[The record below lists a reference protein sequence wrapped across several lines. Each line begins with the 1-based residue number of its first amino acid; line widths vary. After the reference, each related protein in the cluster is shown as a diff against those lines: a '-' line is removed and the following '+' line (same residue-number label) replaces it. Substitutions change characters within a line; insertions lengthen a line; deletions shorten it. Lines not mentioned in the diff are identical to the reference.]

1 MSKAS
6 AKVVLRT
13 QRKLIDNR
21 YPIKLRITYNRKS
34 QYYSLPLNIHDSL
47 SASRD
52 EWDSIQS
59 GSTRRNLKEHKR
71 KIVAYEERAEE
82 ILKSWHSTGKPFT
95 FDNFKLEF
103 FNKRESRTLADLFDG
118 VIQSLTTENRI
129 GTANAYENAKT
140 SVMDFAGNKSIQ
152 LYDVDERFLIR
163 YENWM
168 RSRDRSVS
176 TIGMYL
182 RALKRIIN
190 TAIKEGYMDKDLY
203 PFQSY
208 KIPTAKTRKRALSK
222 ADIQKLANHT
232 TIRNSAIWEAQQYF
246 ILSYLLQGINFTDL
260 AYLRNSNL
268 VAGRLNYIR
277 RKTRLMAKETKT
289 ISIKVTPAIEKIV
302 NALRSNDS
310 SPDEYLFPILG
321 KNMDPE
327 AEKKRI
333 KQFTKNTNKWLR
345 KIAGEIEIEPDI
357 TTYYA
362 RHTYATVLKRSG
374 APVALIQE
382 ALNHHRITTTETY
395 LDSFENE
402 ALDKANEE
410 LL

>member
-6 AKVVLRT
+6 VKVVLRT

-52 EWDSIQS
+52 EWDNIQS
-59 GSTRRNLKEHKR
+59 GNTRRNLKEHKR

-82 ILKSWHSTGKPFT
+82 ILRSWHNTGKPFT

-140 SVMDFAGNKSIQ
+140 SVLDFAGNKSIQ

-190 TAIKEGYMDKDLY
+190 TAIKDGYMDKDLY

-208 KIPTAKTRKRALSK
+208 QIPTAKTRKRALSK
-222 ADIQKLANHT
+222 AEIQKLANHK

-260 AYLRNSNL
+260 AYLKNSNL

-302 NALRSNDS
+302 NALRSDDS

-327 AEKKRI
+327 TEKKRI

-345 KIAGEIEIEPDI
+345 KIAGEIEIDPDI

-362 RHTYATVLKRSG
+362 RQTYATVLKRSG
-374 APVALIQE
+374 SAGSDPGG
-382 ALNHHRITTTETY
+382 
-395 LDSFENE
+395 FESPQDYHYRD
-402 ALDKANEE
+402 LPG
-410 LL
+410 

>member
-52 EWDSIQS
+52 EWNSIQS

-140 SVMDFAGNKSIQ
+140 SVLGFAGNKSIQ

-163 YENWM
+163 YESWM

-190 TAIKEGYMDKDLY
+190 TAIKEGYMDKDRY

-222 ADIQKLANHT
+222 ADVQKLANHK
-232 TIRNSAIWEAQQYF
+232 TIRNSAIWKAQQYF

-260 AYLRNSNL
+260 AYLKNSNL

-289 ISIKVTPAIEKIV
+289 ISIKVTPAVEKIV
-302 NALRSNDS
+302 NALRNRDRQ
-310 SPDEYLFPILG
+310 PDEYLFPILS

-345 KIAGEIEIEPDI
+345 KIAGEIEIDPDI

-362 RHTYATVLKRSG
+362 RHTYATMLKRSG

-382 ALNHHRITTTETY
+382 ALNHHRITTTEAY

-402 ALDKANEE
+402 ALDKANEG